1 MASIRRAQAAT
12 SILLVIAG
20 LVLSGC
26 NDGGS
31 STSTAGGASANS
43 VPASSAMPGAKTA
56 TNGGGLAIAGTPSTT
71 AVVDTDYAFHPT
83 TADAVGTLTFAIM
96 NKPDWAVFD
105 ASTGALSGKPTA
117 ADVGTSAKIAI
128 SVSDGAGSATLA
140 SFSISVVS
148 PQAPVTLS
156 WTPPSQNTNGTVA
169 ADLSG
174 YHIYYGS
181 KSTALNQVVTVAGAD
196 KTNYLIA
203 NLPAGTWYFAIAAY
217 NKEKVESAL
226 SAVVPIAL

>member
-31 STSTAGGASANS
+31 STSTAGGASPNGA
-43 VPASSAMPGAKTA
+43 PATSNIQAGVV
-56 TNGGGLAIAGTPSTT
+56 LAISGNPAQSA
-71 AVVDTDYAFHPT
+71 AVGSDYGFLPT
-83 TADAVGTLTFAIM
+83 TVDAVGTLIFAIM
-96 NKPDWAVFD
+96 NKPDWATFD
-105 ASTGALSGKPTA
+105 ASTGVLSGKPTA
-117 ADVGTSAKIAI
+117 ADVGTYAKIGI
-128 SVSDGAGSATLA
+128 SVSDGVGSATLA

-169 ADLSG
+169 MDLSG

-181 KSTALNQVVTVAGAD
+181 KSTSLNQVVAVAGAD
-196 KTNYLIA
+196 KTSYVIA

-217 NKEKVESAL
+217 NNAKVESQL